1 MIETSI
7 DKRVKI
13 SQLVEGQLPSYVVT
27 ESPLFVDFLKQYY
40 QSQQYQGGPVDVAE
54 NIDQYIKLDN
64 LTPEALNG
72 RVQVTSAVAE
82 DDTTIHVENTKGY
95 PSEYGL
101 VGIGT
106 EIISYTGLT
115 TNTFTG
121 CIRGFSGITSYR
133 SEVDADSLVFKT
145 SSAISHETGV
155 VAQNLSSLF
164 LKEFFRK
171 LKVSFAPGLED
182 EDFTSELDVNNF
194 IKSLRGFYEAKGTT
208 DSFRILFRALY
219 DVSAK
224 VVDLEQFLPKPSS
237 ANYQNRLV
245 LVADLISGDPDL
257 LVGQTLLQDANE
269 ATGVGAASAPIS
281 EVESFTI
288 QNKKYYKISL
298 FYGYDDP
305 PTGFSGSYRQ
315 PGFTKVVG
323 TYSTTAGVL
332 TVDSTLGFPAAGEAI
347 VGVSTVSYTD
357 KTVNQFLGVTGIDES
372 IDEAE
377 SIRENL
383 VVYGYENG
391 NLQKPV
397 KFRLTGVLSEFVVP
411 QELDKAEIDE
421 EINVKHIGSKILNP
435 EVKSYL
441 QTFFNSWEY
450 NPTNRIQVSS
460 FNGASF
466 ELALA
471 VDRTQLKTGDTVQI
485 VPRETN
491 DSLGT
496 AQVTIDNSIVS
507 TSSCTLSGTIIS
519 SLVPGTKYDLR
530 RVVKK
535 ATSANNIIKDGEEII
550 FANVQNTYLSV
561 DNKFG
566 YVASNSL
573 PDYSIDT
580 DITKTTLND
589 ASASSGGIQEPD
601 GNLFYSVLAFDSD
614 VPFVTGDEVIYRVG
628 TAVTT
633 IGMVE
638 GEEGVEEGR
647 FFVEVQSDP
656 KKIKLYVAR
665 SFIDAQSPVKFKTL
679 QPGFGSHTFTLASQ
693 FGKEVQP
700 QGLLKKFPLVQ
711 DLQSGDKT
719 VTSPGPTGM
728 LINGV
733 EIVNPRSEEFIYYGP
748 VSDVSVLNGGSNFDV
763 VNPPIISLGQPSVST
778 GTTALLDAVV
788 TGSITDVSV
797 DTQDFDIT
805 DVFSIS
811 VSGLNGKNSQLEP
824 VIEDRYR
831 EVLFNASD
839 SLFGGGISTT
849 GEAITFLD
857 NHNFITGQQ
866 VVYDRNGNAALGIG
880 TFNGGNEITGL
891 TLNSGGS
898 YFIQKINNKS
908 VYLYQSVN
916 DLNTGINTIGFTTAG
931 LSGIHKFRT
940 FDLKKTLT
948 GVQIINGGEGF
959 SSRKLRVL
967 PTGIS
972 TSKYTVTREDHGFKS
987 GELVAYAA
995 TGGSF
1000 IGGLTD
1006 ANQYYVVNATKD
1018 TFQLADAGVAGT
1030 IKTNYDRHIV
1040 VPFSSTGAGYQEF
1053 KYPDLTVSVNV
1064 AFANTVGFVTV
1075 TPSVRG
1081 SIEQLFLYEEGTD
1094 YGSKIIDFHK
1104 RPLVTVQQGTGA
1116 QLAPIVNNGRIT
1128 NVSILSGGSN
1138 YTTAPDLTVS
1148 SSTGTGAKLRAVVA
1162 NGRVIEVI
1170 IQNSGIGYDP
1180 SKDSILVTNTGEG
1193 LVANTSVRQL
1203 TVNKTKRFESE
1214 GGEFLFGNEINEGLQ
1229 YSVLGYNDT
1238 LRDSFADTETNS
1250 HSPLIGWSYDGNP
1263 IYGSYGFSDPEDT
1276 TSGIIRLSSGYALS
1290 ADLVK
1295 NRPTGFE
1302 GGFFIEDFQY
1312 TASGNLDEHNGRFCK
1327 TPDYPNGVYAY
1338 FATSEVDVTTGD
1350 LQPQYPYFIGDTY
1363 RTAAVIEN
1371 LYGRDRIT
1379 QSNFDF
1385 STGEYNRNTYP
1396 YLLGETLADNDYVIE
1411 PYELGT
1417 QTAIVD
1423 NLGEGKIDSVNVV
1436 SPGDRYIVGEKL
1448 NFDLSRG
1455 GEGLD
1460 VVVSEIFGK
1469 EIVEVNTKFR
1479 DYSDFV
1485 FEKINNQTVV
1495 GTIGTYHDFR
1505 NGDTVIISG
1514 LSTFVDGLSGK
1525 QKVGVVSATGAL
1537 LEQINAGSAGDVLDI
1552 EVSPIPTFVGAGS
1565 SIFIGNETFK
1575 VLNKIA
1581 TQNLLRVE
1589 RDGTGI
1595 STTGVAVTFL
1605 PNQFTIS
1612 LTTDDFESSKQD
1624 TIFFNPSEQVS
1635 LAATAG
1641 ISSTLTYTQGGITTE
1656 RDVPAQAIYI
1666 PNHPFKTNQSVL
1678 LTAPTSADPP
1688 LMVRSGYG
1696 DTQFLPATVG
1706 GATTVFVVN
1715 IGKDLIGLKTTRG
1728 GDQLY
1733 FLENAANTDQYTF
1746 VSEFANVTGSVRKV
1760 ETTVST
1766 AATHGLDNGD
1776 KVTFTVKP
1784 EGNFGIGNST
1794 DINLSYNTLTESV
1807 IVNNIGF
1814 NSTGIN
1820 TSTNRIT
1827 LVNHGLETGDK
1838 VVYDAVEVAT
1848 GLVAGAYFVFKVDD
1862 NNFSLAQSY
1871 VDLINNPPRLVDM
1884 TGIGATHTIG
1894 QINPQIPVTRNKS
1907 LVFDTSDSSLTGFKL
1922 KFFYDKEFN
1931 NPVVSVASSAIFNI
1945 QETGV
1950 PGTTGVTT
1958 VGFSSAWPTKLYY
1971 NLEKT
1976 GYLSTSDNSVSSYNE
1991 INYFDSKYNGT
2002 FTVVGVGSTVFTVS
2016 LVDEPEETRYLQ
2028 SDCAVLKYS
2037 TTSGTANGGIS
2048 RTRIVSPG
2056 FGFETRPDFVGVG
2069 TTSNGINAILETES
2083 TTIGQILSTRVANQ
2097 GFDYPS
2103 DKTLTPAALIPSWSQ
2118 IEENFT
2124 VSDGGIDVLSGG
2136 QGFSGPPILTLV
2148 NSLTGEEAGGGSYIP
2163 VMNENSINGV
2173 EVIKQPSGIAGVAH
2187 TLYTLNNTN
2196 GIVITSVDSVPTG
2209 IVTCTIQTPVLGFT
2223 TSPILIGDK
2232 VFVDGIGNYDG
2243 DGFDGHNSKDHKF
2256 NFFTVQN
2263 VNASVNPVT
2272 VTYSLAGIATQ
2283 SVGTAVTNT
2292 NNLASMVKV
2301 QDYPTF
2307 DVTVSRVEFALNQSM
2322 QVSTGGA
2329 FFNTDLVVTKSVGD
2343 VLKLKGTYE
2352 LKVGDK
2358 LRGVSDGFICT
2369 IVKHESYEG
2378 VFKVRHDV
2386 QQSFGWSDKIGF
2398 TNDDL
2403 SVLPDNDYFQNL
2415 SYTVKTPL
2423 EWKDASGPMNRL
2435 LHSSG
2440 MKNFVDMEIT
2450 SPVNAAAPVGIQ
2462 SHIVTQDIRLDYVAE
2477 LRADQINAFDLAVD
2491 TDVTANV
2498 SPAIEFA
2505 NKKLSSFIKCV
2516 TNRVLLLDDISR
2528 QFSSEELN
2536 DSVNQTLVTYPTN
2549 VPTQRILV
2557 LSKDTRNPVS
2567 YQFNEFILMNTL
2579 EGAYI
2584 LEKGQS
2590 TSNGE
2595 IVTIDTTIDPVENT
2609 IDVNASPVRTDIDY
2623 EFKVVR
2629 QLYGS
2634 SIGVGTLSVG
2644 IASVTGVTTSVG
2656 AATTTTLFDAA
2667 AVDLEGFT
2675 ASVSIIRNS
2684 DQYGNYH
2691 EVVADRG
2698 NGDDVSMAEFGFD
2711 TGYSESG
2718 ITTAFIGTF
2727 RSYIESGRLKLDY
2740 TNNGDETIDA
2750 KVRIVGLHK
2759 AGAGV
2764 GTASFKLTNQSEG
2777 SERSAR
2783 YESSDVT
2790 DSHIAGTG
2798 YAATVIGVSSETHLA
2813 GKSIVRVAIGQSVNV
2828 SQLIFSGDYLTSQT
2842 ELTEYPQLTIADTP
2856 DEVGLGTFGTRY
2868 NGSNLEVM
2876 FYPGVTSGVATITGY
2891 HELFYRDQ
2899 DANADAVN
2907 NITYNVGIDE
2917 YVEDS
2922 FTTGDK
2928 LDFELTSDGFPVYA
2942 HVFNPN
2948 TASVLD
2954 PATGIFTIKNHFLNT
2969 GQDLVYTPESTIIG
2983 VSSVSVGIGST
2994 LVGGGFGTGDAIAGF
3009 NTVSGLSTTSGMVV
3023 GQLFRGPG
3031 LSPETPTTFVVGLG
3045 NSVTWFTANSDGT
3058 KVLTGVGNTVVLE
3071 LNETIESDHDY
3082 TGFGTIT
3089 NIGFNSI
3096 TVSNNVPAGVGSV
3109 YHSTRLRPSVTI
3121 GPPVQVGVTTFR
3133 QQYRSGINTDT
3144 MPENVYAIKLTEDT
3158 FKLATNEAF
3167 ANAGIGVTFTSLGSG
3182 NAHVLD
3188 TTKKLEKSLIT
3199 LDGINQAPI
3208 TGADLSFELR
3218 QSLGLGQTSF
3228 PISGIAS
3235 VQPGDLMKV
3244 GAEIMTINNVG
3255 LGTTAGD
3262 ISGIGTFTVVNVT
3275 RGAVGTAVSSKTDGD
3290 NIEIYRGSYN
3300 IVRNKIHFTEAPA
3313 GAGTDET
3320 VDEKNLT
3327 IQNAKF
3333 GGRTFL
3339 RKNYQK
3345 NALFVDISNQF
3356 TGLAR
3361 TFTLVTE
3368 GDANVGFET
3377 GSGVLFL
3384 NGIFQAPTTANNTE
3398 NAYET
3403 ISSPVGVTSAQFNG
3417 VRLLDGSPYID
3428 EDDVNQN
3435 QIPRGGLIVSL
3446 GSTGG
3451 KGIAP
3456 LVGAKFRAVLSEGG
3470 GISQAVGVGT
3480 TLGRPGLGIVTASYT
3495 ESTGILE
3502 VETTTPHKFVG
3513 TGENV
3518 YMLGLEFTCPK
3529 VNVGTPNG
3537 FAYNPATGI
3546 STISF
3551 ASAHGLSNGDAI
3563 TIDTNSITFTCTQ
3576 GPGNH
3581 TYPRT
3586 TDPAFN
3592 KYLTISNVTANT
3604 FQVNVGT
3611 GGTGTSPHTFVSAST
3626 NAIKTLNYQGITT
3639 TTFPDGTQGHVFE
3652 VVGVG
3657 STTIFRA
3664 DVGISSIP
3672 HYYVGSGEVFKFDT
3686 EINTGSGY
3694 REPVAIAITDP
3705 GYVHRFVSAEDDS
3718 ISVTSF
3724 TGSTLT
3730 PTNATYEPTTGEF
3743 ILTIPD
3749 HGLTTSDSIGI
3760 KTGSIVFT
3768 CDSDNFADKQS
3779 YPRATDPIA
3788 GVITPVTSYTSGS
3801 ITVNVGTNAGF
3812 NAVAIA
3818 TVGAG
3823 GTLHVTVSA
3832 AGTGYVNPQF
3842 IIPDPSYSNL
3852 PIEGISRLG
3861 EGATTET
3868 GFGARITCEVGA
3880 GQTNVMSE
3888 HHFVTGFKLDNRG
3901 YAFRKGDVFRPV
3913 GLVTA
3918 VGVGATNFED
3928 FELTVLETFTDSF
3941 SSWQFGELDYIDS
3954 IRDLQNGLRRR
3965 FPLRQNSQLISF
3977 QKDPTVTASSQLDLK
3992 NVLVIFIDGVIQIPG
4007 EAYEFD
4013 GGTSVVFTEPPSNT
4027 SEVDIFFYR
4036 GTSGDDSFQASVPET
4051 IKKGDS
4057 VTLNKKDG
4065 DDNTET
4071 QAKRLVSDV
4080 ASSDK
4085 INTTIYSAQGV
4096 NDEVF
4101 RPLDWRKQK
4110 ADKLI
4115 NSEIVTKVRDSIE
4128 PQIYPVARL
4137 IGDISDGDTD
4147 LFVDSVRFFQYEEY
4161 AAGAPASNNIQ
4172 VDAFIIDGTENVG
4185 AAITAV
4191 VGSDTTLTFDVTS
4204 GGSGYAGTSVTL
4216 GIAAP
4221 PRVDNAKYGIVGV
4234 GTTAIARGILT
4245 NGVITSV
4252 TIDNAGG
4259 GYNVDAPP
4267 QVIVTDNAVKT
4278 DTIDNSDIIIGYVGV
4293 ITGISTTG
4301 GGSDPTSIVFET
4313 DLTDSIVST
4322 AELDTLIA
4330 GYPIYVYDTTVGHG
4344 VTAVQGTT
4352 GSTSLDDMIVGIGT
4366 TFADAVY
4373 KVADITRSSNVGVI
4387 TCHIQ
4392 STTNTVGL
4400 ASTGTRA
4407 VPIGRFS
4414 WGRLGQV
4421 SRSASPVA
4429 FAVSSYTA
4437 NSGLSTYPI
4446 VQRRGFGLRDTGAL
4460 KKQVAN

>member
-1 MIETSI
+1 M
-7 DKRVKI
+7 
-13 SQLVEGQLPSYVVT
+13 
-27 ESPLFVDFLKQYY
+27 
-40 QSQQYQGGPVDVAE
+40 
-54 NIDQYIKLDN
+54 
-64 LTPEALNG
+64 
-72 RVQVTSAVAE
+72 
-82 DDTTIHVENTKGY
+82 
-95 PSEYGL
+95 
-101 VGIGT
+101 
-106 EIISYTGLT
+106 
-115 TNTFTG
+115 
-121 CIRGFSGITSYR
+121 
-133 SEVDADSLVFKT
+133 
-145 SSAISHETGV
+145 
-155 VAQNLSSLF
+155 
-164 LKEFFRK
+164 
-171 LKVSFAPGLED
+171 
-182 EDFTSELDVNNF
+182 
-194 IKSLRGFYEAKGTT
+194 
-208 DSFRILFRALY
+208 
-219 DVSAK
+219 
-224 VVDLEQFLPKPSS
+224 
-237 ANYQNRLV
+237 
-245 LVADLISGDPDL
+245 
-257 LVGQTLLQDANE
+257 
-269 ATGVGAASAPIS
+269 
-281 EVESFTI
+281 
-288 QNKKYYKISL
+288 
-298 FYGYDDP
+298 
-305 PTGFSGSYRQ
+305 
-315 PGFTKVVG
+315 
-323 TYSTTAGVL
+323 
-332 TVDSTLGFPAAGEAI
+332 
-347 VGVSTVSYTD
+347 
-357 KTVNQFLGVTGIDES
+357 
-372 IDEAE
+372 
-377 SIRENL
+377 
-383 VVYGYENG
+383 
-391 NLQKPV
+391 
-397 KFRLTGVLSEFVVP
+397 
-411 QELDKAEIDE
+411 
-421 EINVKHIGSKILNP
+421 
-435 EVKSYL
+435 
-441 QTFFNSWEY
+441 
-450 NPTNRIQVSS
+450 
-460 FNGASF
+460 
-466 ELALA
+466 
-471 VDRTQLKTGDTVQI
+471 
-485 VPRETN
+485 
-491 DSLGT
+491 
-496 AQVTIDNSIVS
+496 
-507 TSSCTLSGTIIS
+507 
-519 SLVPGTKYDLR
+519 
-530 RVVKK
+530 
-535 ATSANNIIKDGEEII
+535 
-550 FANVQNTYLSV
+550 
-561 DNKFG
+561 
-566 YVASNSL
+566 
-573 PDYSIDT
+573 
-580 DITKTTLND
+580 
-589 ASASSGGIQEPD
+589 
-601 GNLFYSVLAFDSD
+601 
-614 VPFVTGDEVIYRVG
+614 
-628 TAVTT
+628 
-633 IGMVE
+633 
-638 GEEGVEEGR
+638 
-647 FFVEVQSDP
+647 
-656 KKIKLYVAR
+656 
-665 SFIDAQSPVKFKTL
+665 
-679 QPGFGSHTFTLASQ
+679 
-693 FGKEVQP
+693 
-700 QGLLKKFPLVQ
+700 
-711 DLQSGDKT
+711 
-719 VTSPGPTGM
+719 
-728 LINGV
+728 
-733 EIVNPRSEEFIYYGP
+733 
-748 VSDVSVLNGGSNFDV
+748 
-763 VNPPIISLGQPSVST
+763 
-778 GTTALLDAVV
+778 
-788 TGSITDVSV
+788 
-797 DTQDFDIT
+797 
-805 DVFSIS
+805 
-811 VSGLNGKNSQLEP
+811 
-824 VIEDRYR
+824 
-831 EVLFNASD
+831 
-839 SLFGGGISTT
+839 
-849 GEAITFLD
+849 
-857 NHNFITGQQ
+857 
-866 VVYDRNGNAALGIG
+866 
-880 TFNGGNEITGL
+880 
-891 TLNSGGS
+891 
-898 YFIQKINNKS
+898 
-908 VYLYQSVN
+908 
-916 DLNTGINTIGFTTAG
+916 
-931 LSGIHKFRT
+931 
-940 FDLKKTLT
+940 
-948 GVQIINGGEGF
+948 
-959 SSRKLRVL
+959 
-967 PTGIS
+967 
-972 TSKYTVTREDHGFKS
+972 
-987 GELVAYAA
+987 
-995 TGGSF
+995 
-1000 IGGLTD
+1000 
-1006 ANQYYVVNATKD
+1006 
-1018 TFQLADAGVAGT
+1018 
-1030 IKTNYDRHIV
+1030 
-1040 VPFSSTGAGYQEF
+1040 
-1053 KYPDLTVSVNV
+1053 
-1064 AFANTVGFVTV
+1064 
-1075 TPSVRG
+1075 
-1081 SIEQLFLYEEGTD
+1081 
-1094 YGSKIIDFHK
+1094 
-1104 RPLVTVQQGTGA
+1104 
-1116 QLAPIVNNGRIT
+1116 
-1128 NVSILSGGSN
+1128 
-1138 YTTAPDLTVS
+1138 
-1148 SSTGTGAKLRAVVA
+1148 
-1162 NGRVIEVI
+1162 
-1170 IQNSGIGYDP
+1170 
-1180 SKDSILVTNTGEG
+1180 
-1193 LVANTSVRQL
+1193 
-1203 TVNKTKRFESE
+1203 
-1214 GGEFLFGNEINEGLQ
+1214 
-1229 YSVLGYNDT
+1229 
-1238 LRDSFADTETNS
+1238 
-1250 HSPLIGWSYDGNP
+1250 
-1263 IYGSYGFSDPEDT
+1263 
-1276 TSGIIRLSSGYALS
+1276 
-1290 ADLVK
+1290 
-1295 NRPTGFE
+1295 
-1302 GGFFIEDFQY
+1302 
-1312 TASGNLDEHNGRFCK
+1312 
-1327 TPDYPNGVYAY
+1327 
-1338 FATSEVDVTTGD
+1338 
-1350 LQPQYPYFIGDTY
+1350 QPQYPYFIGDTY

-1371 LYGRDRIT
+1371 LYGRNRIT

-1479 DYSDFV
+1479 DYSDIV
-1485 FEKINNQTVV
+1485 FEKIDNQTVV

-1514 LSTFVDGLSGK
+1514 LSTFVDGLAGK

-1537 LEQINAGSAGDVLDI
+1537 IEQINAGSAGDVLDI
-1552 EVSPIPTFVGAGS
+1552 EVSPIPTFVSAGS

-1733 FLENAANTDQYTF
+1733 FLENAADTDQYTF

-1807 IVNNIGF
+1807 LVNNIGF

-1848 GLVAGAYFVFKVDD
+1848 GLVAGAYFVYKVDD

-1931 NPVVSVASSAIFNI
+1931 NPVVSVASSSIFNI

-1976 GYLSTSDNSVSSYNE
+1976 GYLSTSDTSVSSYNE
-1991 INYFDSKYNGT
+1991 INYFDSKYNGS

-2124 VSDGGIDVLSGG
+2124 INEDGIDVLSGG

-2148 NSLTGEEAGGGSYIP
+2148 NSLTGEESGGGSYIP

-2209 IVTCTIQTPVLGFT
+2209 VVTCTIQTPVLGFT

-2263 VNASVNPVT
+2263 VNAAVNPVT

-2450 SPVNAAAPVGIQ
+2450 SPVNAAAPIGIQ
-2462 SHIVTQDIRLDYVAE
+2462 SHIVTQDIRLDYIAE

-2491 TDVTANV
+2491 TDVSANV

-2536 DSVNQTLVTYPTN
+2536 DSVSQTLVTYPTN

-2609 IDVNASPVRTDIDY
+2609 IDVNASPVRTDLDY

-2634 SIGVGTLSVG
+2634 AIGVGTLSVG

-2667 AVDLEGFT
+2667 ALDLEGFT

-2711 TGYSESG
+2711 TGYSQSG
-2718 ITTAFIGTF
+2718 LSTSFIGTF
-2727 RSYIESGRLKLDY
+2727 RSYIESGRFKLDY
-2740 TNNGDETIDA
+2740 TNNGNETIDA

-2764 GTASFKLTNQSEG
+2764 GTASFKMTNQSEG

-2790 DSHIAGTG
+2790 DSYIAGTG

-2828 SQLIFSGDYLTSQT
+2828 SQLIFSGDYLSNETT
-2842 ELTEYPQLTIADTP
+2842 LTEYPQLTIADTP

-2907 NITYNVGIDE
+2907 NITYNVGIDQ
-2917 YVEDS
+2917 YVEDT

-2954 PATGIFTIKNHFLNT
+2954 PTTGVFTIKNHFLNT
-2969 GQDLVYTPESTIIG
+2969 GQELVYTPESTIIG

-3031 LSPETPTTFVVGLG
+3031 LSQESPTTYVVGLG
-3045 NSVTWFTANSDGT
+3045 NSVTWFTATSDGT

-3071 LNETIESDHDY
+3071 LNETIESDYDY

-3167 ANAGIGVTFTSLGSG
+3167 ANAGVGVTFTSLGSG

-3208 TGADLSFELR
+3208 AGADLSFELR
-3218 QSLGLGQTSF
+3218 ESLGLAQTSF
-3228 PISGIAS
+3228 PISGISS

-3275 RGAVGTAVSSKTDGD
+3275 RGAVGTAVSAKTDGD
-3290 NIEIYRGSYN
+3290 NVEIYRGSYN

-3339 RKNYQK
+3339 RQNYAK

-3361 TFTLVTE
+3361 TFTLVTD

-3456 LVGAKFRAVLSEGG
+3456 LVGARFRPILSEGG

-3563 TIDTNSITFTCTQ
+3563 SIDPNSITVSCTM
-3576 GPGNH
+3576 GTGNK
-3581 TYPRT
+3581 TYPRAA
-3586 TDPAFN
+3586 DPAFN
-3592 KYLTISNVTANT
+3592 KYLTISNATANT
-3604 FQVNVGT
+3604 FQVNVGAAGTNVTWSPTNAVYDPNVGIMTVTIGTHGLYVGKGVVIPDNAFTFTCAQDSNATTHTYPRATDPASGASLDVVAIGTVTANITTAAYDATAGILTATSTGHGLFTGDRVQITRDSLGFTCTKDGNNDTHTYPREGDPIDGKWVSVGSTTANTFEINVGVSPVGERYTHTFVSAASGALIKQTGTIEVNVGT
-3611 GGTGTSPHTFVSAST
+3611 GGTGTSAHTFVSATSNAIQSLPQSPHTFVSAAT

-3705 GYVHRFVSAEDDS
+3705 GFVHRFVSAEDDS

-3743 ILTIPD
+3743 VLTIPN

-3768 CDSDNFADKQS
+3768 CDQDNFASNHS
-3779 YPRATDPIA
+3779 YPRSTDPIA

-3965 FPLRQNSQLISF
+3965 FPLRQNSQLLSF

-3992 NVLVIFIDGVIQIPG
+3992 NILVIFIDGVIQIPG

-4013 GGTSVVFTEPPSNT
+4013 GGTSVVFSDPPSNT

-4065 DDNTET
+4065 DDTTET
-4071 QAKRLVSDV
+4071 QGKRLVSDV

-4137 IGDISDGDTD
+4137 IGDIADGDTD
-4147 LFVDSVRFFQYEEY
+4147 VFVDSVRFFQYEEY

-4234 GTTAIARGILT
+4234 GTTAIARGIIT

-4267 QVIVTDNAVKT
+4267 QVIVPDNAVKT

-4421 SRSASPVA
+4421 SRSSSPVA

-4446 VQRRGFGLRDTGAL
+4446 VQRRGYGLRDTGAL